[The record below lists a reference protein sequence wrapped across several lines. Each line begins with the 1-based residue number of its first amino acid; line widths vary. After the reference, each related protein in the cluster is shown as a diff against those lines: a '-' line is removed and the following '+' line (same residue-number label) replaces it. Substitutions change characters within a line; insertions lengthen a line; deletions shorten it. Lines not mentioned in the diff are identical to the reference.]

1 MCWPEVGIVKNKK
14 SSAPALPPIMR
25 IKPVYLLG
33 IYSIIPVVMLFLAGD
48 FWLNGLGLSR
58 SLPADPHTMQWF
70 TMFFMLPHIFA
81 SLFTFLDR
89 DYLVAYKERLAVSVP
104 LILVMILAIPVLFDA
119 PILQMIMA
127 VYTLFH
133 LISQQTGIAAMIAR
147 NKSAV
152 YQAWKW
158 LSFFAVLMISI
169 MAQTNFPRLHDFL
182 YGALPFFIL
191 LYGALTLVTARQS
204 KTVVGMG
211 YIAANSVMI
220 VICYG
225 LALARLPFFVILILR
240 VVHDVTAFYFYVSHN
255 ANRNRERHLNLV
267 SRLRKWLRLPEYV
280 FTPLMG
286 VLCTAL
292 ATATL
297 GDGIFFTVIFLGLL
311 HYYWEGIMWKQ
322 GSPHRA
328 NIYV

>member
-1 MCWPEVGIVKNKK
+1 
-14 SSAPALPPIMR
+14 MR

-33 IYSIIPVVMLFLAGD
+33 IYSVIPVVALFLAAD
-48 FWLNGLGLSR
+48 LWLNGLRLSR

-81 SLFTFLDR
+81 SLFTFFDR
-89 DYLVAYKERLAVSVP
+89 DYLLAYKERLVVSVP
-104 LILVMILAIPVLFDA
+104 LILVVMVVVPLLFDA
-119 PILQMIMA
+119 PLLQLIVA

-169 MAQTNFPRLHDFL
+169 LAQADLPGFHNVL
-182 YGALPFFIL
+182 YVVLPFFIL
-191 LYGALTLVTARQS
+191 LYGALTLFAAKQS
-204 KTVVGMG
+204 KTATGMG
-211 YIAANSVMI
+211 YIAANSVMV

-225 LALARLPFFVILILR
+225 LALAKLPFFVILILR

-255 ANRNRERHLNLV
+255 ANRNRERHLNLI
-267 SRLRKWLRLPEYV
+267 SRLRQWLRLPEYV

-286 VLCTAL
+286 VLCTVL

-297 GDGIFFTVIFLGLL
+297 GDNIFFAVIFLGLL
-311 HYYWEGIMWKQ
+311 HYYWEGVMWKQ
-322 GSPHRA
+322 GSPHRT